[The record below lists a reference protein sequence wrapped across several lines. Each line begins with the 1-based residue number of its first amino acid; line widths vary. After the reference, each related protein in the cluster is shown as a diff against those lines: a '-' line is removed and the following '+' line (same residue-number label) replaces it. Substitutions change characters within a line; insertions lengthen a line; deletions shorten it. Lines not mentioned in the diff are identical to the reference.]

1 MHGIVVMA
9 KPKEMQPQRQAEAQH
24 RSQATST
31 AAVKNIV
38 TRDGDDPHTR
48 DAGLVAGWPMPGG
61 QIRHLMAVTR

>member
-24 RSQATST
+24 RSQATTT

-48 DAGLVAGWPMPGG
+48 DAGLVAG
-61 QIRHLMAVTR
+61 